1 MRGSLLAYYAAE
13 WSKKI
18 RRAVIDQM
26 PAGNKMSDLDPTPP
40 RGRPRK
46 MNNDDALDVAMTAYW
61 QGDPRW
67 RVGQC
72 DLPDGRNLEAIALP
86 RVRQ

>member
-1 MRGSLLAYYAAE
+1 
-13 WSKKI
+13 
-18 RRAVIDQM
+18 
-26 PAGNKMSDLDPTPP
+26 
-40 RGRPRK
+40 

-61 QGDPRW
+61 QGDPRR